1 MNRPVRLVR
10 CAALA
15 AAALGLV
22 AALAVPPGFADEM
35 KAPSAAEQQKALSM
49 VPAGA
54 RASYDHYWTFSPIF
68 PNPYAS
74 WTPPKPPWQIC
85 ESDSNLAQSW
95 RADLYSELQK
105 LNSQY
110 HKAGLTKE
118 KVLVTDSNNNLS
130 VQLTQFNTL
139 VRQGCNVIVAIPS
152 TPTGLCSGMSDARK
166 QGVLVVTVQSAV
178 SCNDA
183 INVGSNQYTGAK
195 RMAEWVAKEMGG
207 KGNMMF
213 VLGVP
218 GISTTVSTLAG
229 AQAGLAG
236 TNIKTVAT
244 LYGFWSPAPAK
255 TEVVKWLTTHP
266 STPID
271 GIVSAGDMATAIDQ
285 ALEQFGRKL
294 VPQADG
300 TNECAYIAYW
310 HDKKLH
316 SFALSAGGGSN
327 GYEAFYVAMRMM
339 FGQQPV
345 VNTIWFELPGIEDAD
360 AAKLYKPGM
369 TPQST
374 SWCDPPDHHLV
385 ADNYFD
391 QFFKGGKPLDPE
403 PNP

>member
-1 MNRPVRLVR
+1 MKRLVP
-10 CAALA
+10 LA
-15 AAALGLV
+15 MAALGLAV
-22 AALAVPPGFADEM
+22 ALAAPPSFAADEM
-35 KAPSAAEQQKALSM
+35 KAPSAAEQQKALSL

-68 PNPYAS
+68 ANPYAN
-74 WTPPKPPWQIC
+74 WTPPKAPWQVC

-105 LNSQY
+105 LNAQY
-110 HKAGLTKE
+110 NKAGLTKD
-118 KVLVTDSNNNLS
+118 KVIVTDSNNNIS
-130 VQLTQFNTL
+130 VQLTQFNNL
-139 VRQGCNVIVAIPS
+139 VRQGCNIIIAIPS
-152 TPTGLCSGMSDARK
+152 TPTGLCSGMADARK

-183 INVGSNQYTGAK
+183 INVGSNQYTGAE
-195 RMAEWVAKEMGG
+195 RMAKWVAKEMGG

-218 GISTTVSTLAG
+218 GISTTVSTQAG
-229 AQAGLAG
+229 AAAGLAAYPD
-236 TNIKTVAT
+236 IHVVAT

-255 TEVVKWLTTHP
+255 TQVVKWLTTHP

-271 GIVSAGDMATAIDQ
+271 GVVSAGDMSTAISQ
-285 ALEQFGRKL
+285 ALEQFGRKP

-339 FGQQPV
+339 FGQQPS

-369 TPQST
+369 TPEST
-374 SWCDPPDHHLV
+374 SWCDPADHRLV

-391 QFFKGGKPLDPE
+391 QFFKGGKPLAPALDP
-403 PNP
+403 